1 MKRAGKKGF
10 TVVELLIV
18 IVVIAILATIVMVA
32 YGNVQRDARNAT
44 RMTELR
50 SWVDLFEIYKAR
62 KGYYPRKND
71 TSDSGACLGKGFPV
85 STVDGNARCRGTDPD
100 PGYSYTEAESASLM
114 NEFAAF
120 AKMPPAN
127 KTPVNGWISG
137 PWAEFRPVI
146 PVGVPDQPRID
157 ITTAIESRNQGDC
170 TKAGFHAAW
179 DSGNGVILCSIQI
192 EYQSYP

>member
-62 KGYYPRKND
+62 KGAYPRKDLTTESN
-71 TSDSGACLGKGFPV
+71 ACLGTGFPV
-85 STVDGNARCRGTDPD
+85 SSVDGQPRCRHTFPD
-100 PGYSYTEAESASLM
+100 PGYSYTQAESEELM
-114 NEFAAF
+114 NDFLSV
-120 AKMPPAN
+120 AKMPPAD
-127 KTPVNGWISG
+127 KTPVDGWLVG
-137 PWAEFRPVI
+137 PWVEFRPQYNEIRLSTVI
-146 PVGVPDQPRID
+146 QSRDPV
-157 ITTAIESRNQGDC
+157 DC
-170 TKAGFHAAW
+170 TKAGFRSTWIDPNGSAQICTGWIHPAW
-179 DSGNGVILCSIQI
+179 
-192 EYQSYP
+192 